1 MRITKAKAQEI
12 LRTVEGDE
20 RFFNADGTV
29 SANVRE
35 LAGHLAQMPQG
46 AFNHHCSSQR
56 CDFAAW
62 VQDILQ
68 DTTLAKNLRAA
79 KGVRAKVEKAVSDRV
94 AQLEKYA

>member
-1 MRITKAKAQEI
+1 MRITKEKAQEI
-12 LRTVEGDE
+12 LRTVQGSE

-35 LAGHLAQMPQG
+35 LRGHLAQMPQG

-62 VQDILQ
+62 IEDIFH
-68 DTTLAKNLRAA
+68 DATLAKNLRAA
-79 KGVRAKVEKAVSDRV
+79 KGIRAKVEKTVADRL
-94 AQLEKYA
+94 AQLEKYL